1 MSQNGAVTEHRASA
15 ESGHGLERVI
25 FFSDAVI
32 AIALTLLA
40 LDLKVPAA
48 TGDTSVYEDFLDKL
62 GHEYLAFLISF
73 GVIAMFWYRHHR
85 LFQYIA
91 RLTTR
96 IVVLNLAVL
105 LVVVL
110 MPFATRLT
118 TDMGNGIP
126 SAWGTVTY
134 ASLMCIWAVLFLSMA
149 REAQREDLWVSD
161 LTPPSVSGMT
171 AVWVAACI
179 PFVLSMPLAF
189 LAPGPAKLI
198 WLLVAPLTRAT
209 GQLNKRRARRAQAAQ
224 HKENTESESATV

>member
-1 MSQNGAVTEHRASA
+1 VTEHRPAPD
-15 ESGHGLERVI
+15 SGHGLERVL

-48 TGDTSVYEDFLDKL
+48 GAGKSVYEDFLDKL

-96 IVVLNLAVL
+96 VVVLNLLAL

-118 TDMGNGIP
+118 TDLGEGLP
-126 SAWGTVTY
+126 AAWGTVAY
-134 ASLMCIWAVLFLSMA
+134 AGLMCVWAAVFLLMA
-149 REAQREDLWVSD
+149 REAQREGLWVPT
-161 LTPPSVSGMT
+161 LAPPSVRSMT
-171 AVWVAACI
+171 ASWLAALI
-179 PFVLSMPLAF
+179 PFVLSMPAAF
-189 LAPGPAKLI
+189 IAPGPAKLLWI
-198 WLLVAPLTRAT
+198 LAAPLTRIA
-209 GQLNKRRARRAQAAQ
+209 GQLNKRRLRRAEAGLQ
-224 HKENTESESATV
+224 HKHDNESESATV